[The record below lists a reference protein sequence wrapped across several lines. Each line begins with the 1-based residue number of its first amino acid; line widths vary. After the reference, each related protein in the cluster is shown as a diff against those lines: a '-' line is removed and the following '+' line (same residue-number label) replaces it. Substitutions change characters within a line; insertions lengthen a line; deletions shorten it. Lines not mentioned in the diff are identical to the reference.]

1 MKTCSFQY
9 LKNLK
14 DFLKIETEGFS
25 ISKFHFE
32 NKFASFGY
40 FKKFVF
46 EITGVFL
53 IFSYFLK
60 FSEVNFCTS

>member
-9 LKNLK
+9 LKNFK

-32 NKFASFGY
+32 NYRCFF
-40 FKKFVF
+40 FDFLVFF
-46 EITGVFL
+46 EIFKGKFL
-53 IFSYFLK
+53 HLLNSYNLILVY
-60 FSEVNFCTS
+60 S